1 MSENQNDTAAWPMAE
16 GALAQELLDLVQ
28 QCTHYRQIKKGANE
42 TTKSVSRGTSE
53 IVVLAADTKPLAIL
67 LHLPLCAEDKNVP
80 YIYVPSKLALGR
92 ACGLSRSVISVSITS
107 NEGSDLSGKI
117 RSMRDKV
124 ERIAM

>member
-67 LHLPLCAEDKNVP
+67 LHLPLCAEDKN
-80 YIYVPSKLALGR
+80 G
-92 ACGLSRSVISVSITS
+92 TS
-107 NEGSDLSGKI
+107 PLLQ
-117 RSMRDKV
+117 R
-124 ERIAM
+124 